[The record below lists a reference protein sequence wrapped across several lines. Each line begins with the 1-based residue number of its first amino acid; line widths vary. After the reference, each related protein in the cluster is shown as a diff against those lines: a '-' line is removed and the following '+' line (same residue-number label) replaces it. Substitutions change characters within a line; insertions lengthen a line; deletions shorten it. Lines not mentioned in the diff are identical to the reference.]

1 MIPNKTNILLEKKGN
16 NVLYI
21 SLFYKMLLIRMVEE
35 KIVDLYSDQEMRCPV
50 HLCIGQEA
58 VSVGVCENLTNGDIV
73 FSNHR
78 AHGHYL
84 AKGGNLKSLI
94 AEIYG
99 KVTGCSKGR
108 GGSMHLLDLSV
119 NFFGSTPIVGGTI
132 PIAVGTALA
141 SKMRHKDT
149 ITVIFFGDGAVEEG
163 VFHESL
169 NFASL
174 KHLPILFVCENN
186 LYSVNTPISDRQP
199 AREIF
204 TLAEVHGIEAYQE
217 DGNDVL
223 SVYKLSRKAV
233 EKIRAGNGPVFLEL
247 LTYRFREH
255 CGPNYDTCL
264 GYRSESELK
273 DWLRRCP
280 VEKFEEKL
288 LQNNLISKII
298 IEDMKTDIRNEIDSA
313 FSFAIKSPFP
323 DEDDLTK
330 SVYSE

>member
-1 MIPNKTNILLEKKGN
+1 MITDKTNILLEKAGD
-16 NVLYI
+16 NVPYS
-21 SLFYKMLLIRMVEE
+21 SLFYKMLMIRMVEE
-35 KIVDLYSDQEMRCPV
+35 KIVDLYPNQEMRCPV

-58 VSVGVCENLTNGDIV
+58 VSVGVCENLTDGDIV

-119 NFFGSTPIVGGTI
+119 NFLGSTPIVGGTI

-141 SKMRHKDT
+141 SKMRSEDT

-186 LYSVNTPISDRQP
+186 LYSVNTPLSDRQP
-199 AREIF
+199 TREIF
-204 TLAEVHGIEAYQE
+204 TLAEGHDIDAYQE

-223 SVYKLSRKAV
+223 NVYELTRRAI
-233 EKIRAGNGPVFLEL
+233 EKIRAGNGPVFLEF

-255 CGPNYDTCL
+255 CGPNHDTCL

-273 DWLRRCP
+273 DWMGRCP

-288 LQNNLISKII
+288 LQNNLLSTSI
-298 IEDMKTDIRNEIDSA
+298 IEDMKTDIRNEIESA

-323 DEDDLTK
+323 DESNLTQ